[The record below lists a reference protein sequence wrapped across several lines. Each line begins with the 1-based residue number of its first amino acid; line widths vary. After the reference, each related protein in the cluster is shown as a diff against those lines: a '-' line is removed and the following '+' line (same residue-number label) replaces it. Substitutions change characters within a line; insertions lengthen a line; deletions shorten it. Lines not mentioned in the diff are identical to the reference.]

1 MSSMFIKVLNLSIN
15 ASWLIMA
22 ILLLRPLLR
31 KAPKWLHCAL
41 WAIVAVRLLL
51 PFSIESALSVL
62 PGSEVIPQD
71 IVTTKI
77 PAIHSQIMTIDN
89 AVNPI
94 MLRELAPKAES
105 SVNPMQVIA
114 SVAGT
119 VWIIGVGICLAY
131 ALISYLFLKKKV
143 SAAVAMGNGVM
154 ACDEIRTP
162 FILGIIRP
170 MIYVPSSMAGRTL
183 EVVLAH
189 EKAHLKR
196 MDHLWK
202 PLGFLLFSVYWFN
215 PLCLIAYVLL
225 CRDIEAAC
233 DEKVIRNQDKKFA
246 ADYSQALLDLS
257 MPRRMITV
265 CPLAFG
271 ETGVKGRVKGVL
283 NYRKPA
289 FWVTLIALVT
299 CVLVAIYFMTSPVTK
314 ISKDAERVTSIK
326 VFDGTCGKELIITDR
341 GEIEKIVAYI
351 NEMKLS
357 RGKVSIGYM
366 GYQFHLTFQ
375 PKWGTWD
382 DFIVGPDVVR
392 NDPFFYSLET
402 ETGLIDYIEELYVS
416 HGVKEPSKG
425 EEQQAQGNGTEN
437 ASGKQDA
444 TANAPTTL
452 PEDVSMFLAVIDE
465 NGNKKIVPY
474 EEFSKDDAAAI
485 ELIKDFVNAVNTK
498 DLEGY
503 ISLFDEENQREMRR
517 YIAEMG
523 EDTFYAEE
531 NRKLVKIERYMTAPY
546 EKTGGE
552 FEDAMAFRV
561 TEQIAYID
569 AVTSEMDTYPLIS
582 GETVHDYVIV
592 KEKEKWKLYRI
603 SVSSDN

>member
-71 IVTTKI
+71 IVTTNT

-119 VWIIGVGICLAY
+119 VWIIGVGICLFY
-131 ALISYLFLKKKV
+131 ALISYLILKKKV
-143 SAAVAMGNGVM
+143 SASVAMGDGVM

-202 PLGFLLFSVYWFN
+202 PLGFLLFSVHWFN
-215 PLCLIAYVLL
+215 PLCLIAYILL

-257 MPRRMITV
+257 LPRRMITV

-271 ETGVKGRVKGVL
+271 ETSVKERVKLIL
-283 NYRKPA
+283 NYRKPS
-289 FWVTLIALVT
+289 FWIIVIGLIAT
-299 CVLVAIYFMTSPVTK
+299 FVLVVCLATDPKKERAITADTNEQETILSAESNKKDSP
-314 ISKDAERVTSIK
+314 SAEINRE
-326 VFDGTCGKELIITDR
+326 KE
-341 GEIEKIVAYI
+341 ESVA
-351 NEMKLS
+351 S
-357 RGKVSIGYM
+357 R
-366 GYQFHLTFQ
+366 
-375 PKWGTWD
+375 D
-382 DFIVGPDVVR
+382 
-392 NDPFFYSLET
+392 
-402 ETGLIDYIEELYVS
+402 DYIDNDLKV
-416 HGVKEPSKG
+416 
-425 EEQQAQGNGTEN
+425 
-437 ASGKQDA
+437 
-444 TANAPTTL
+444 
-452 PEDVSMFLAVIDE
+452 PEKSAMLE
-465 NGNKKIVPY
+465 K
-474 EEFSKDDAAAI
+474 FSAEDDKA
-485 ELIKDFVNAVNTK
+485 AVNLIYEFVDSVNTR
-498 DLEGY
+498 DFNRY
-503 ISLFDEENQREMRR
+503 VSLFDEENKKEM
-517 YIAEMG
+517 
-523 EDTFYAEE
+523 
-531 NRKLVKIERYMTAPY
+531 LRYMDATGNFDFAESGRTILNIEKNKVPPY
-546 EKTGGE
+546 EKQEGR
-552 FEDAMAFRV
+552 FEDAVSFCV
-561 TEQIAYID
+561 TEQVKYDDDI
-569 AVTSEMDTYPLIS
+569 TSNLDTYPLIS

-592 KEKEKWKLYRI
+592 KEKGEWKLYRI